1 MNAPFHGLRVIDL
14 SDRLS
19 GAFAARLFGDFGAEV
34 VLAESPKGHGLR
46 GEPPFLEEVP
56 GTERSDV
63 HAYVNWNKRSIVIND
78 EDELT
83 DLVKSADV
91 VITTSDDPQRPVL
104 ENLRDDTVHVCIT
117 AHGVDDSLTG
127 YPGNTLTHS
136 ARVGWSYIN
145 GYRDEP
151 PLSMP
156 RHQGGI
162 VGGVTGFI
170 TAAAALRRRDQ
181 GPSEHIDVSE
191 LEAFALTVHPW
202 GVAAVYH
209 DTGGTPG
216 PSGGRRRGD
225 PGPLWDLADGRM
237 NFGLADFH
245 NWTEAM
251 DTLNLP
257 ELGRRKELIPDIG
270 RHSQNMRDV
279 VVGMAETLPQLP
291 RWNIFH
297 QLAKLRCVIGVVQ
310 DFDDIGSNEQIAAR
324 DFLVETN
331 IEGQSVRAAGAPAK
345 LSPSP
350 WQLYNPAPKLDQ
362 DRAAVLKSRA
372 APPRPTTPTPDN
384 PSEGPLNG
392 IRVLSFGQA
401 WSGTF
406 GTELLALLGAD
417 VVQIGSLH
425 RPDVFRRISQQVPK
439 GVVDANRSQHPL
451 NTQGHYNSVNLHK
464 REVTLDLRQERGRQL
479 LWQLLPKF
487 DVLADNFR
495 PTVMPSWGVTLEKL
509 HEIRPGMI
517 WASVSGYGETGPYWD
532 YPANGATTEPMAGL
546 SSIHGYEGDRG
557 MNTGGLYPD
566 PIGGYFL
573 VATIMAAL
581 AHRDRTGEAQRV
593 DLSMMEAVTSV
604 CGDAMLEYDATGSL
618 PGPGGNHHPSIAPH
632 NNYETADG
640 EWLALA
646 AETDESWKRLAKLIG
661 ISDETF
667 ATLSLRKANETQLDE
682 IIASWCKGQNVYE
695 LEELLSKIGIAA
707 ARVVPLYELYSR
719 PDPHFQAS
727 GFIRGIEH
735 PEAGKT
741 WLPGRPWRFSAAK
754 SCPIRPAPCVG
765 QHSHEVLTQELGI
778 SDHEYRELVDAGIT
792 GTLDD

>member
-1 MNAPFHGLRVIDL
+1 MSAPFLGLRVVDL
-14 SDRLS
+14 SDRFS

-34 VLAESPKGHGLR
+34 ILAEPPDGHALR
-46 GEPPFLEEVP
+46 REPPFLDGVAGE
-56 GTERSDV
+56 ERSVV
-63 HAYVNWNKRSIVIND
+63 HAYVNWNKRSIVIKHEN
-78 EDELT
+78 ELEG
-83 DLVKSADV
+83 LIASADV
-91 VITTSDDPQRPVL
+91 VITTSDGPPRPAL
-104 ENLRDDTVHVCIT
+104 QQLRDDAVHVCIT
-117 AHGVDDSLTG
+117 AHGLEDSLTG
-127 YPGNTLTHS
+127 RPGNTLTHS

-156 RHQGGI
+156 RHQGGV

-216 PSGGRRRGD
+216 PSGGRRRGN

-251 DTLNLP
+251 DALNLP
-257 ELGRRKELIPDIG
+257 ELGRRQELIPDIG
-270 RHSQNMRDV
+270 RHSQNMREV
-279 VVGMAETLPQLP
+279 VIGMAETLPKLE
-291 RWNIFH
+291 RWDIFH

-310 DFDDIGSNEQIAAR
+310 DFDDIGSNIQVAER
-324 DFLVETN
+324 DFLVETT
-331 IEGQSVRAAGAPAK
+331 IDGQSVRAAGAPAK

-350 WQLYNPAPKLDQ
+350 WQLYNPAPRLDE
-362 DRAAVLKSRA
+362 DREAVVKPTA
-372 APPRPTTPTPDN
+372 APSRPSTPTPN
-384 PSEGPLNG
+384 NLNEGPLNG
-392 IRVLSFGQA
+392 VRVLSFGQA

-439 GVVDANRSQHPL
+439 GVVDANRPQHPL

-464 REVTLDLRQERGRQL
+464 REVTLDLRHERGQEL

-487 DVLADNFR
+487 DILADNFR
-495 PTVMPSWGVTLEKL
+495 PTVMPSWGISLEKL

-566 PIGGYFL
+566 PIGGYFV

-593 DLSMMEAVTSV
+593 DLSMMEAVTAV
-604 CGDAMLEYDATGSL
+604 CGDALLEYDATGSL
-618 PGPGGNHHPSIAPH
+618 PGPGGNHHPRIAPH
-632 NNYETADG
+632 NNYEAADG

-646 AETDESWKRLAKLIG
+646 AETEDSWERFASLIDV
-661 ISDETF
+661 SDKKF
-667 ATLSLRKANETQLDE
+667 ATLMLRKANEVRLDE
-682 IIASWCKGQNVYE
+682 IIASWCIRQNVYE
-695 LEELLSKIGIAA
+695 AEELLAKIGVAA

-719 PDPHFQAS
+719 PDPHFEAS

-735 PEAGKT
+735 PEAGIT

-765 QHSHEVLTQELGI
+765 QHSYEILTGELGL
-778 SDHEYRELVDAGIT
+778 SDREYSALVDAGIT
-792 GTLDD
+792 GSLND